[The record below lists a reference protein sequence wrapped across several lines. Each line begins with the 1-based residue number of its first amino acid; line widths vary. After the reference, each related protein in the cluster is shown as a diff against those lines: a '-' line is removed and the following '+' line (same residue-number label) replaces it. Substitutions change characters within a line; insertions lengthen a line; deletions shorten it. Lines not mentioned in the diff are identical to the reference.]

1 MENERFTITD
11 DLKAKW
17 AVDQIRKKKEDLSEL
32 KRWYKTQ
39 YASAEARTTS
49 EIGYLEGLLFEY
61 FQQVPRRKTKTG
73 IEKYKFPG
81 GELVLTPAR
90 VTYKRDDTALTAW
103 LEQHRPDL
111 IKVTKSPMWNEIKK
125 AILDTGELPEGV
137 IPEETAEKFEVKIS
151 EEKDGEP

>member
-1 MENERFTITD
+1 MENERFEVTD
-11 DLKAKW
+11 DLRAKW
-17 AVDQIRKKKEDLSEL
+17 AVDRIREKRTELARL
-32 KRWYKTQ
+32 KRWYDMQ
-39 YASAEARTTS
+39 YASAEAHTIS
-49 EIGYLEGLLFEY
+49 EISRLEGLLFEY
-61 FQQVPRRKTKTG
+61 FQQVPRHKTKTG
-73 IEKYKFPG
+73 IGKYKFPG

>member
-1 MENERFTITD
+1 M
-11 DLKAKW
+11 
-17 AVDQIRKKKEDLSEL
+17 
-32 KRWYKTQ
+32 
-39 YASAEARTTS
+39 
-49 EIGYLEGLLFEY
+49 
-61 FQQVPRRKTKTG
+61 
-73 IEKYKFPG
+73 
-81 GELVLTPAR
+81 LTPAR